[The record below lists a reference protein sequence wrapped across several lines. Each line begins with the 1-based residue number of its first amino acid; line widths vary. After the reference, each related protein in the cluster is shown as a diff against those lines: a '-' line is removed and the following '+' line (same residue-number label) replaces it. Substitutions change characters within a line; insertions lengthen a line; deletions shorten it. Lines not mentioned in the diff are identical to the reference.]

1 MPKRTHNQ
9 DEQEK
14 DESQKDSKKNKDD
27 KKNIILNIRRS
38 TNNNNNTFDT
48 HSDQKTQRNR
58 VLTEVQ
64 ALYRHMSRV
73 GQEGL
78 APDPARFPTEPPSPP
93 KQSGGKFP
101 LPSAPSL
108 LGYGELWSETVGFWQ
123 NKTQH
128 SSLVSSPQCVVCG
141 NPVEDYT
148 STNPVPENPEPSLA
162 ASAAQQ
168 GGSPTT
174 WDEPEAKREETDQDS
189 DQESV
194 TDILAAELSTDSDV
208 LLVSEHSESE
218 GTDFPLN
225 DHFNVGGPH
234 LPADAP
240 PSPKKGG

>member
-14 DESQKDSKKNKDD
+14 DESQKDS

-108 LGYGELWSETVGFWQ
+108 LGYGELW
-123 NKTQH
+123 
-128 SSLVSSPQCVVCG
+128 
-141 NPVEDYT
+141 
-148 STNPVPENPEPSLA
+148 
-162 ASAAQQ
+162 
-168 GGSPTT
+168 
-174 WDEPEAKREETDQDS
+174 
-189 DQESV
+189 
-194 TDILAAELSTDSDV
+194 
-208 LLVSEHSESE
+208 
-218 GTDFPLN
+218 
-225 DHFNVGGPH
+225 
-234 LPADAP
+234 
-240 PSPKKGG
+240 